1 MMPNSLNLSVLE
13 FIIWDVDKNAISMGG
28 FHLRW
33 YSLAFLLC
41 FISGIVISRKIFKKE
56 GVQPDIIYNIILYV
70 MIGTILG
77 ARLAH
82 CIFYDWEYYMHNPI
96 EIFQIW
102 KGGLASHG
110 GFLGVIIA
118 LYYSS
123 QKFKNILPKQPFL
136 WILDRA
142 AIILPLAAGF
152 IRLGNLMNS
161 EIIGKISTL
170 PWSFIFLKAYP
181 PTSEPRHPAQLYEA
195 ITYFLVFIIVWVYYK
210 SNVKHLRNGILIS
223 MTMIYL
229 PLARFLIEFLKENQE
244 AFENSMTLNMGQL
257 LSIPFFIIGIIIYFK
272 QRKTP
277 PINYLNTR

>member
-1 MMPNSLNLSVLE
+1 
-13 FIIWDVDKNAISMGG
+13 
-28 FHLRW
+28 
-33 YSLAFLLC
+33 
-41 FISGIVISRKIFKKE
+41 
-56 GVQPDIIYNIILYV
+56 
-70 MIGTILG
+70 
-77 ARLAH
+77 
-82 CIFYDWEYYMHNPI
+82 
-96 EIFQIW
+96 
-102 KGGLASHG
+102 
-110 GFLGVIIA
+110 
-118 LYYSS
+118 
-123 QKFKNILPKQPFL
+123 
-136 WILDRA
+136 
-142 AIILPLAAGF
+142 
-152 IRLGNLMNS
+152 MNY

-181 PTSEPRHPAQLYEA
+181 PTSEPWHPAQLYEA